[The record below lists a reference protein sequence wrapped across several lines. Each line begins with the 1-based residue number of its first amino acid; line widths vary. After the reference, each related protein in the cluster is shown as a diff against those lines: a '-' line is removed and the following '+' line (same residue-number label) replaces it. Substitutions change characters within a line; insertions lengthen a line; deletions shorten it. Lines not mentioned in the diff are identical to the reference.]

1 MNPIHLAI
9 LLKSQV
15 QKYRQAI
22 ASESVIQQEQ
32 ALASIQEQAAVA
44 LRELRQTKL
53 EKYSTGLAREVA
65 RRAQM

>member
-32 ALASIQEQAAVA
+32 ALVAIQEQASDA
-44 LRELRQTKL
+44 LRELRQTRL
-53 EKYSTGLAREVA
+53 EKYSTGLAVEVA